1 MSNSSCLINAIV
13 ESCSIEIIRINMND
27 STNIFDE
34 MYYSGMNILDQIK
47 IAYSSPK
54 RCLNSYWCLIP
65 MILLLLI
72 TIIIVLSL
80 YYCFARII
88 QTCCCCFSC
97 CRPGASFVQTKPT
110 VVVQPTVVPSYP
122 MYVYKE
128 TPWMSQE
135 TKAQYRQTNN
145 YKPPL
150 KYMTQWSSPC
160 RKKLLKN
167 DQEICRTPPVRTSYN
182 ESYHD
187 FSPDLPLELSNLY
200 DKENLDNYGTNYEV
214 ESPSRNDIKPVC
226 HRQHLSEFSINSI
239 FDRQTPNNTM
249 KRLKSVQYT
258 DNTIAHDGISDEIDS
273 NYSPDIYNKT
283 RNYSK
288 F

>member
-13 ESCSIEIIRINMND
+13 ESCSIEIIR
-27 STNIFDE
+27 
-34 MYYSGMNILDQIK
+34 
-47 IAYSSPK
+47 
-54 RCLNSYWCLIP
+54 
-65 MILLLLI
+65 
-72 TIIIVLSL
+72 VL
-80 YYCFARII
+80 
-88 QTCCCCFSC
+88 
-97 CRPGASFVQTKPT
+97 PGASFVQTKPT

-239 FDRQTPNNTM
+239 FGYYNDLDRQTPNNTM